1 MVTAAFGLYGWSF
14 EKIERGRE
22 MDIQLPRTG
31 TSSSVERAFE
41 LLDRIAAAGPDG
53 VTLAQLAA
61 EVPTAKSTTHRYV
74 VTLLELGVLRRDGV
88 GRLQLGLKLVELA
101 GALLDGDNLRTV
113 AEPVLHDLV
122 ARTGE
127 TVHLGVPADG
137 HVVYIAKVESPQSV
151 RLVSRIGARV
161 ALHCSAMG
169 KALMAQLNGPA
180 LQEALDRPRTVR
192 TMHTITAADALLAEL
207 DKVRSAGVAVDDEEN
222 ELGVRCIGTVIHGAR
237 EQPIG
242 AISVSAPAT
251 RMTHERCAEI
261 APVVIAAA
269 DEIARRMGR
278 PVANQ
283 NQRG

>member
-1 MVTAAFGLYGWSF
+1 
-14 EKIERGRE
+14 
-22 MDIQLPRTG
+22 MDVQLPRTG

-74 VTLLELGVLRRDGV
+74 VTLLELGVLRRDGI

-137 HVVYIAKVESPQSV
+137 HIVYIAKVESPQSV

-169 KALMAQLNGPA
+169 KALMARLDGAA
-180 LQEALDRPRTVR
+180 LQEALDRPRPVR

-207 DKVRSAGVAVDDEEN
+207 DKVRAAGVAIDDEEN

-237 EQPIG
+237 ELPIG